1 MSKRYNIKWTQ
12 ADDREIARVVKNF
25 NAKIDYHTKK
35 DPKNK
40 SALPEKTSVKALKE
54 LIDTRQDLNRELN
67 ALRRFSQKGAE
78 EIIIAPNTD
87 YNLKITKWQKEEMT
101 RRAGVINR
109 RRNKRLKEIQ
119 EIEVK
124 SGGKGLGYT
133 RGQIGMGRADEV
145 ALSPINAFTPKM
157 NRADL
162 KFKFKQL
169 QKESRDRYYKERE
182 ELLKENYLK
191 GIRENY
197 NTDDPDV
204 QETIEAIEDM
214 DFEEF
219 YQIFQAE
226 DPTFEFAS
234 GLPTGSN
241 QKAYAEQLK
250 AAWVPNKE
258 K

>member
-1 MSKRYNIKWTQ
+1 MSKRYNIKWTSD
-12 ADDREIARVVKNF
+12 DDREIARAVKNF
-25 NAKIDYHTKK
+25 NAKIDYHSKK

-40 SALPEKTSVKALKE
+40 SALPDKVSVKALKE
-54 LIDTRQDLNRELN
+54 LIDTRQDLKRELN
-67 ALRRFSQKGAE
+67 ALKRFSQKGAE
-78 EIIIAPNTD
+78 EIIIAPDTD

-133 RGQIGMGRADEV
+133 RGQMGMGKADEV
-145 ALSPINAFTPKM
+145 ALSPVNAFTPKM
-157 NRADL
+157 NRTDL
-162 KFKFKQL
+162 RFKFEQL
-169 QKESRDRYYKERE
+169 KKESRDKYYTERE

-197 NTDDPDV
+197 NTSDPNV
-204 QETIEAIEDM
+204 QETIDAIENM
-214 DFEEF
+214 DFKEF
-219 YQIFQAE
+219 YKIFQAE
-226 DPTFEFAS
+226 DPTFEYAS
-234 GLPTGSN
+234 QLPGGSDRR
-241 QKAYAEQLK
+241 AYAQQLK
-250 AAWVPNKE
+250 SAWVPNKE